1 MVYRYRNERR
11 SWIEPLEPLEYSLLP
26 SDNTGQRLCVK
37 RERGSERE
45 TAEVI
50 QRLFLIF
57 SLLYKCA
64 VGTVVP
70 MIMKDSDTP

>member
-1 MVYRYRNERR
+1 MREN
-11 SWIEPLEPLEYSLLP
+11 
-26 SDNTGQRLCVK
+26 
-37 RERGSERE
+37 ERGSERE
-45 TAEVI
+45 TVEVI
-50 QRLFLIF
+50 QRLFLIFFFFF